1 MFENLQ
7 LATTQEH
14 MRLVWIKLTAELR
27 WLDVSNLRT
36 TTLEISGFLQSYCLT
51 FDSNVVLIK
60 LPPCKFSR
68 QPFKMQLPMTNTSEN
83 QQTYVDAVIR
93 SMGVT
98 VAFCAV
104 ILLAGCGSAE
114 QAKAPAEKKEL
125 PTIEAEILTIA
136 PQPWRQM
143 IRSQGSL
150 TADEVAMLG
159 ARVEGRVE
167 KVHVDLG
174 DSVTAG
180 QPLVSLRQEGFQ
192 FQVEQAEA
200 ALLQVRSAV
209 GLKPGDPVSKLNP
222 ENAPPVVE
230 QRLLWEQAKED
241 FTRAQELIQRKALS
255 ASELLQFQTTQAVAE
270 SRYNSALNSVR
281 DKIAQ
286 IGVRE
291 AELLL
296 ARDALAEAVVLAPFD
311 GRVQQ
316 RSISPGAYVRVG
328 DALVTLVK
336 TDVLRFRGIIP
347 ERYALQLKLNQQV
360 QLQVESISE
369 PFNIHVTR
377 ISPALDMS
385 SRSLSY
391 EALIDNSTN
400 ALTTGLFAEARI
412 VIDEDST
419 AIVIPPTS
427 LIEFAGAE
435 KVWKIVDGESQEQE
449 VLTGE
454 RRPEGI
460 EVLQGLKSG
469 DQILVNAALGRPAK
483 IKMISKT
490 NAKETTEAQ
499 ESGENLLPSTVTAAE
514 SGP

>member
-1 MFENLQ
+1 M
-7 LATTQEH
+7 TSH
-14 MRLVWIKLTAELR
+14 RDHWLTL
-27 WLDVSNLRT
+27 
-36 TTLEISGFLQSYCLT
+36 F
-51 FDSNVVLIK
+51 
-60 LPPCKFSR
+60 
-68 QPFKMQLPMTNTSEN
+68 
-83 QQTYVDAVIR
+83 DAVFR
-93 SMGVT
+93 KLALAA
-98 VAFCAV
+98 VAFAM
-104 ILLAGCGSAE
+104 LLSPGCGSAE

-143 IRSQGSL
+143 IRSHGSL

-167 KVHVDLG
+167 EVHVDLG

-180 QPLVSLRQEGFQ
+180 RPLVSLRKEGFQ

-209 GLKPGDPVSKLNP
+209 GLKPDDPVSKLNP

-241 FTRAQELIQRKALS
+241 LARAQELVQRKALS

-270 SRYNSALNSVR
+270 ARYNSALNSVR

-296 ARDALAEAVVLAPFD
+296 ARESLADAVVSAPFD
-311 GRVQQ
+311 GRVQLKAV
-316 RSISPGAYVRVG
+316 SPGAFVRVG
-328 DALVTLVK
+328 DAMVTLVK
-336 TDVLRFRGIIP
+336 TDQLRFRGIIP
-347 ERYALQLKLNQQV
+347 ERYALQLKLGQEV
-360 QLQVESISE
+360 QLQVESIAT
-369 PFNIHVTR
+369 PFDIKVTR

-391 EALIDNSTN
+391 EAVIDNSAN

-412 VIDEDST
+412 VIDENST
-419 AIVIPPTS
+419 AIVIPPS
-427 LIEFAGAE
+427 ALIEFAGAE

-454 RRPEGI
+454 RRSEGI
-460 EVLQGLKSG
+460 EILQGLKTG
-469 DQILVNAALGRPAK
+469 DQILFNASLGRPAK
-483 IKMISKT
+483 IKTILKSEL
-490 NAKETTEAQ
+490 NETTEAQ
-499 ESGENLLPSTVTAAE
+499 ESEKGSAVPAVTATIVD
-514 SGP
+514 P

>member
-1 MFENLQ
+1 
-7 LATTQEH
+7 
-14 MRLVWIKLTAELR
+14 
-27 WLDVSNLRT
+27 
-36 TTLEISGFLQSYCLT
+36 
-51 FDSNVVLIK
+51 
-60 LPPCKFSR
+60 
-68 QPFKMQLPMTNTSEN
+68 MTNDNEN
-83 QQTYVDAVIR
+83 QQKYVDAVIR
-93 SMGVT
+93 FIGVT
-98 VAFCAV
+98 NAFCAM
-104 ILLAGCGSAE
+104 ILVAGCAGSQ
-114 QAKAPAEKKEL
+114 QANSPEKPKEL
-125 PTIEAEILTIA
+125 PTIEAEVMTIG

-167 KVHVDLG
+167 EVHIDLG

-241 FTRAQELIQRKALS
+241 FTRAEELILRKALS

-347 ERYALQLKLNQQV
+347 ERYALQLKLHQEV

-369 PFNIHVTR
+369 PFNIQVTR

-419 AIVIPPTS
+419 AIVIPQTS

-460 EVLQGLKSG
+460 EVLQGLKTG
-469 DQILVNAALGRPAK
+469 DLILLNAALGRPAK

-490 NAKETTEAQ
+490 NVEETIERRDITEHAPATDETKAANETKAADQ
-499 ESGENLLPSTVTAAE
+499 TEITGQTVGTESEAE
-514 SGP
+514 SSRSTLTATDDTSGVSVSEEPTGGSE